1 MKKITIKKKTGII
14 ALVGIVLW
22 CVFAYMYTLF
32 SVPIER
38 MVRGVVLIESDHQ
51 LMLCYG
57 EDKTLALTGI
67 EKTYCTGFFVSRGG
81 DIETHWAHADDS
93 VEALSK
99 DSIRVLLTDLQAR
112 TTMRQGEL
120 DDMLDEMAYYDR
132 THTVVDD
139 GYNQV
144 MALHDVLMAE
154 VDSLKLLQNALDEA
168 LKGDR
173 FSLRFQRSLAV
184 YYRPTLSDALQRFEA
199 ESIDESHCRLA
210 DGKLPEGAYVF
221 NPTSMRWGNEQ
232 RWAIGYLVE
241 PQKASDSLAF
251 VPQIVN
257 LDTIPASVPFP
268 AVLSGAP
275 VVDARA
281 HIRAVCTPTG
291 WVERGGYA
299 FAPGAWWNSFRQWI
313 GGWFGSS
320 LPAAS
325 APVAYVNRV
334 GERPH
339 EGFGT
344 YTDSLGYTYVGV
356 WEADTLPRGERWVG
370 YRQSVFDTLRSECYV
385 GDFDGQLRPSGEGK
399 MMGASYYEGEWN
411 EGVRHGF
418 GIGITPGR
426 IVSIGSWKKGKF
438 MGEHIIY
445 HADRVYGIDIARYQH
460 EKGKRKYPIRWQ
472 DMRVTN
478 LGTRTK
484 KTVHGSTD
492 YPVSFCYIKATQGV
506 RTKSDYSTEDAFQ
519 ARMAGIHVGH
529 YHFFSPM
536 GGKGQAEWFLQHA
549 SLKKGD
555 LPPML
560 DVELTPKQIEQM
572 GGAEV
577 MLREMVEWIRVVK
590 PRCGTQ
596 PVLYVNQNFVD
607 TYMANAPEEVKAC
620 PVWVARYSQYR
631 PYVRLVFWQ
640 LSDDGR
646 VNGITPDVDI
656 DVFNGSMEQF
666 EDFVRENGVR

>member
-1 MKKITIKKKTGII
+1 MKKITIKKKPGII

-57 EDKTLALTGI
+57 EDKALALTGI

-81 DIETHWAHADDS
+81 DIETHWTHADDS

-144 MALHDVLMAE
+144 MALRDVLTHE
-154 VDSLKLLQNALDEA
+154 VDSLKLLQDALQTALQKDE
-168 LKGDR
+168 
-173 FSLRFQRSLAV
+173 FSLRFQRSLVV
-184 YYRPTLSDALQRFEA
+184 YYRPTLSDTLRCFKA
-199 ESIDESHCRLA
+199 ESVDESHCRLS

-221 NPTSMRWGNEQ
+221 NPTSLRWGNEQ
-232 RWAIGYLVE
+232 RMAIGYLVE
-241 PQKASDSLAF
+241 PQATSDSLAF
-251 VPQIVN
+251 VPKIVDMEN
-257 LDTIPASVPFP
+257 VSNDTPFP
-268 AVLSGAP
+268 SIFSGAP

-281 HIRAVCTPTG
+281 HLRAVVTPTG

-299 FAPGAWWNSFRQWI
+299 FAPGAWWSSFRQWI
-313 GGWFGSS
+313 GSWFGGS
-320 LPAAS
+320 LPSAS
-325 APVAYVNRV
+325 EPVEYLCRV

-344 YTDSLGYTYVGV
+344 YTDSLGYTFVGE
-356 WEADTLPRGERWVG
+356 WEADTLPRGERWKG
-370 YRQSVFDTLRSECYV
+370 YRQSVFDTLRVERYI
-385 GDFDGQLRPSGEGK
+385 GDFDGMLRPCGEGK
-399 MMGASYYEGEWN
+399 VMGQSYYEGEWLD
-411 EGVRHGF
+411 GARHGF
-418 GIGITPGR
+418 GIGIMPGR

-460 EKGKRKYPIRWQ
+460 EKGKRKFPIRWQ

-519 ARMAGIHVGH
+519 ARQVGVHVGH

-536 GGKGQAEWFLQHA
+536 DGKSQAEWFLQHA

-560 DVELTPKQIEQM
+560 DVELSTKQIEQM

-590 PRCGTQ
+590 AHCHTQ

-607 TYMANAPEEVKAC
+607 TYMATAPDEVKAC

-640 LSDDGR
+640 LSDDGN
-646 VNGITPDVDI
+646 VKGITPDVDI
-656 DVFNGSMEQF
+656 DVFNGSYEQF
-666 EDFVRENGVR
+666 EEFVSENGIK